1 MWRGGQSNGSILFP
15 PVLGIEQTEGV
26 PTFLVSH
33 WLRGLA
39 TIRIV

>member
-1 MWRGGQSNGSILFP
+1 VAWWPVERLNFIS

-33 WLRGLA
+33 WLTALESH
-39 TIRIV
+39 